1 MLKKSIVLLV
11 ILSMFLVACQ
21 SAATELPA
29 ELTAESPVEP
39 DSGEAASTELPP
51 LPEVSATPDSEQA
64 TDQAEANCTVVSR
77 QPPAGSTEP
86 RVTDHDWTPGPD
98 DATVTIIEYSDFQ

>member
-1 MLKKSIVLLV
+1 
-11 ILSMFLVACQ
+11 MFLVACQ

-29 ELTAESPVEP
+29 EPTTESPVEP
-39 DSGEAASTELPP
+39 DTASTELPP

-77 QPPAGSTEP
+77 QPTPGPTEP
-86 RVTDHDWTPGPD
+86 LVTDNDWTQGPD
-98 DATVTIIEYSDFQ
+98 DAAVTFIEYSDFQ

>member
-11 ILSMFLVACQ
+11 ILSVFLVACQ
-21 SAATELPA
+21 SAATEPPA
-29 ELTAESPVEP
+29 EPAAESPVEP
-39 DSGEAASTELPP
+39 DTAGTELPP
-51 LPEVSATPDSEQA
+51 LPEVSPTPDTQQA

-86 RVTDHDWTPGPD
+86 LVTDNDWTQGPD
-98 DATVTIIEYSDFQ
+98 DATVTFIEYSDFQ